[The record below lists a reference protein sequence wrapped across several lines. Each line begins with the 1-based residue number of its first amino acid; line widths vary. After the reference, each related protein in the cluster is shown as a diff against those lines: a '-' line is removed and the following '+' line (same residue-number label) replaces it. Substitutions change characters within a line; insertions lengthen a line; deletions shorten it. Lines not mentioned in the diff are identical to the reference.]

1 MDLPVDPQVQR
12 NVERLELGFDVHGI
26 DPFGVSKKALVHFY
40 SVFAGIYRR
49 YLRVTTFGM
58 EHIPPRGRALLI
70 GNHSGGIGADA
81 AMVMTSLVLNDDH
94 PRIAHGMADYFFNT
108 WPFVSPLMS
117 RVGHLTGLPEHAEL
131 LLANDRLVVAF
142 PEGARGAM
150 KLYRDRYQLVRFG
163 TGFMRLAMK
172 MKSPIV
178 PFAFIGGEEAFPI
191 LFRITTI
198 ARMVGAPDLPV
209 APQLVLAPL
218 PVSCQI
224 HYGEPMFFEGDG
236 RESDD
241 VIDANVEKVKER
253 IAELIAQG
261 RAERPWAF
269 TMRRVES
276 PRDPTNPR

>member
-1 MDLPVDPQVQR
+1 
-12 NVERLELGFDVHGI
+12 
-26 DPFGVSKKALVHFY
+26 
-40 SVFAGIYRR
+40 
-49 YLRVTTFGM
+49 
-58 EHIPPRGRALLI
+58 
-70 GNHSGGIGADA
+70 
-81 AMVMTSLVLNDDH
+81 
-94 PRIAHGMADYFFNT
+94 
-108 WPFVSPLMS
+108 
-117 RVGHLTGLPEHAEL
+117 
-131 LLANDRLVVAF
+131 
-142 PEGARGAM
+142 M

-172 MKSPIV
+172 MKAPIV